1 MDVLNVFN
9 IIVCADLEGA
19 NLSSG
24 WLFNLMFAPLNIL
37 IPNQRFAILGYFTI
51 LIFFILIYSS
61 QSRIMT
67 IFNTD
72 KLGNKSWINSLFSA
86 FLLYVFQTT
95 VILLF
100 LRYNICS
107 KTLEWSNND
116 YHVTLQRYSNENIEQ
131 RTGY

>member
-1 MDVLNVFN
+1 MDILNVFN
-9 IIVCADLEGA
+9 VIVCSDLEG
-19 NLSSG
+19 NSFSSG
-24 WLFNLMFAPLNIL
+24 WLFNIIVAPLSIL
-37 IPNQRFAILGYFTI
+37 IPNQKFAILGYFTI

-61 QSRIMT
+61 QSRIMK

-72 KLGNKSWINSLFSA
+72 RDGRKSVLNSLFSA
-86 FLLYVFQTT
+86 FLLYIFQTT

-100 LRYNICS
+100 LRFNICT